1 MRILY
6 FIFVAIVLYD
16 LLGAALLAKCIE
28 KLDKGSADDLLSSG
42 VVVALWPI
50 VIAVRC
56 TLVLYKTIRKIAK
69 RQKK

>member
-1 MRILY
+1 MKILY

-50 VIAVRC
+50 VIAVRGM
-56 TLVLYKTIRKIAK
+56 LIFYKTIRKAVK
-69 RQKK
+69 RPRK

>member
-1 MRILY
+1 MKILY
-6 FIFVAIVLYD
+6 FVFVAIVLYD

-56 TLVLYKTIRKIAK
+56 MLILYKTIREAVK
-69 RQKK
+69 RLKK

>member
-28 KLDKGSADDLLSSG
+28 KFDKGSADDLLSSG

-56 TLVLYKTIRKIAK
+56 MLTLYKTIRNTVK
-69 RQKK
+69 RPKK

>member
-1 MRILY
+1 MKILY

-56 TLVLYKTIRKIAK
+56 TLILYKTIRKIAK

>member
-1 MRILY
+1 MRIMY

-50 VIAVRC
+50 VIAVR
-56 TLVLYKTIRKIAK
+56 
-69 RQKK
+69 